1 MLKETE
7 KRKGKSVSNF
17 MSLLVKKS
25 YQKKNSNNCL
35 SNCFSC
41 KLYYVFRSY
50 HNVFQDIMSQ
60 CHSTAVPYL
69 FQKDKRAYD
78 PKYDVGSKVVQCGRK
93 VILSLYQSE
102 V

>member
-1 MLKETE
+1 
-7 KRKGKSVSNF
+7 
-17 MSLLVKKS
+17 
-25 YQKKNSNNCL
+25 
-35 SNCFSC
+35 
-41 KLYYVFRSY
+41 
-50 HNVFQDIMSQ
+50 MSQ